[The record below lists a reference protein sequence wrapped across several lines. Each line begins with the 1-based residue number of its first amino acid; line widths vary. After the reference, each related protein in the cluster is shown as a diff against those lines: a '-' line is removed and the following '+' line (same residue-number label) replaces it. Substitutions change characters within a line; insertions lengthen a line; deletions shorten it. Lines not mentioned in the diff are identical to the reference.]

1 MKAIGFTHYL
11 PISNPDSLQDIDI
24 PTPTPKG
31 RDLLVRVEAISVNP
45 VDTKTRAPRDSVETA
60 PKILGWDAAGT
71 VVAVGTDVSLFKIGD
86 PVYYAGSYTR
96 PGANAELH
104 VVDERIVG
112 RKPKT
117 LGFAQAAA
125 LPLTTI
131 TAWES
136 LFSRLRISKNGADAG
151 KSILI
156 IGGSGGVGS
165 IAIQL
170 AKQLGKLKVIATASR
185 VESQAW
191 CRDLGADH
199 VIDHFGNMKTQLER
213 LGLQQI
219 DYILCLNDTNMHF
232 PAMVDLIAPQGMIC
246 SIAENKFPLAI
257 EKLSL
262 KSVGLVW
269 EMMFTRSMFATPDMI
284 EQHYLLNEAAE
295 LIDKGIIKT
304 TLSQTLGIINASNLR
319 RAHALIED
327 GHTIGKLVLAG
338 F

>member
-11 PISNPDSLQDIDI
+11 PVSDPTSLQDIDI
-24 PTPTPKG
+24 PTPTPGG
-31 RDLLVRVEAISVNP
+31 RDLLIKVEAISVNP
-45 VDTKTRAPRDSVETA
+45 VDTRTRALQNTVAAE

-71 VVAVGTDVSLFKIGD
+71 VVAVGTEVSLFKIGD

-96 PGANAELH
+96 PGANCEFHL
-104 VVDERIVG
+104 VDERIVG
-112 RKPKT
+112 RKPYT
-117 LGFAQAAA
+117 LNFAQAAA

-136 LFSRLRISKNGADAG
+136 LFSRLNISKNGAQAG

-170 AKQLGKLKVIATASR
+170 AKQLAKLTVIATASR
-185 VESQAW
+185 VESQTW
-191 CRDLGADH
+191 CRNLGADY
-199 VIDHFGNMKTQLER
+199 VIDHYGDMKTQLET
-213 LGLQQI
+213 LNYSQV
-219 DYILCLNDTNMHF
+219 DYILCLNDTEMHF
-232 PAMVDLIAPQGMIC
+232 AAMAELIAPQGTIC
-246 SIAENKFPLAI
+246 ALVYNKFPLAM
-257 EKLSL
+257 EKLWV

-269 EMMFTRSMFATPDMI
+269 EMMFTRSMFETQDMI
-284 EQHYLLNEAAE
+284 EQHHLLNEAAE
-295 LIDKGIIKT
+295 LIDKGTIKT
-304 TLSQTLGIINASNLR
+304 TLKQTLGIINANNLR

-327 GHTIGKLVLAG
+327 GRTIGKIVLAG

>member
-11 PISNPDSLQDIDI
+11 PVSDPKSLQDLDI
-24 PTPTPKG
+24 PTPAPG
-31 RDLLVRVEAISVNP
+31 SRDLLVKIEAISVNP
-45 VDTKTRAPRDSVETA
+45 VDTRTRALRDTVATESQ
-60 PKILGWDAAGT
+60 ILGWDAAGT
-71 VVAVGTDVSLFKIGD
+71 VIAVGADVSLFKIGD

-96 PGANAELH
+96 PGTNCEFH

-112 RKPKT
+112 RKPNT

-136 LFSRLRISKNGADAG
+136 LFSRLNISKTGAHVG

-170 AKQLGKLKVIATASR
+170 AKQLAKLTVIATASR

-191 CRDLGADH
+191 CRDLGADY
-199 VIDHFGNMKTQLER
+199 VINHFGDMKAQLGM
-213 LGLQQI
+213 LNFSDV
-219 DYILCLNDTNMHF
+219 DYILCLNDTEVYFSTM
-232 PAMVDLIAPQGMIC
+232 AELIAPQGMIC
-246 SIAENKFPLAI
+246 ALVYNKLPLAI
-257 EKLSL
+257 EKLWL
-262 KSVGLVW
+262 KSAGLVW
-269 EMMFTRSMFATPDMI
+269 EMMFTRAMFETADMI
-284 EQHYLLNEAAE
+284 EQHHLLNEAAE
-295 LIDKGIIKT
+295 LIDNGIIKT
-304 TLSQTLGIINASNLR
+304 TLSQTLGIINATNLR

-327 GHTIGKLVLAG
+327 GHTIGKLALAG